1 MIFSGGSS
9 FYLLGMEL
17 GFGCTPAC
25 LLPHS
30 WRSLRMQQVQLASV
44 PILGANG
51 FMVPDQQCRPGN
63 LSHTK
68 RSWRSWWARK
78 HVLFRS
84 DNEAVV
90 AILTTRT
97 SKVPALMHLLR
108 DLLLSAARWGLL
120 SLLLIFLELR
130 TKLLMLSLVSVGRI
144 SGSWLWRL
152 ICPLV
157 RFLSSCWTA

>member
-1 MIFSGGSS
+1 
-9 FYLLGMEL
+9 MEL

-108 DLLLSAARWGLL
+108 DLLFSAVRWG
-120 SLLLIFLELR
+120 F
-130 TKLLMLSLVSVGRI
+130 TFTAAHVPGVKNKLLMLSLVSVGRS
-144 SGSWLWRL
+144 SGSWPRRL
-152 ICPLV
+152 IPALV
-157 RFLSSCWTA
+157 RFRSSCWTA